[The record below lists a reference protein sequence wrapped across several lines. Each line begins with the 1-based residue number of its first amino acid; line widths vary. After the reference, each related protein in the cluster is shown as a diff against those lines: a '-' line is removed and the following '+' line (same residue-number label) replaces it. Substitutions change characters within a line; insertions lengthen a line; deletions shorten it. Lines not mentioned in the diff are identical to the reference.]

1 MRSEYFKTAM
11 NTTVGNNN
19 NKKKLEVV
27 EFSYEV
33 LSTAVDFMYG
43 IEIPEEFNDED
54 DLVNLLHMA
63 DHYLMEDLKDATGF
77 KISTN
82 LNMENVFDISKF
94 ADKFRAVLWSEECAK
109 FLYDNHA
116 SIEDDKIAEIK
127 RKEGTVMAALAM
139 RFVKES
145 RESWLTKLF
154 GEKPDFKRRE
164 DFENLNEYENYVNE
178 EIRPGMFVRCN
189 NSSFWNGHSV
199 NGRFYVTE
207 GHIGFITDAINTP
220 EVPGDNTWLVK
231 WLTIK
236 DGDWAGFQDSR
247 RVSLLNETSTGPL
260 ESLDLLT
267 WPLDFDNPVFYSKHS

>member
-1 MRSEYFKTAM
+1 MAR
-11 NTTVGNNN
+11 
-19 NKKKLEVV
+19 KKKLEVV

-54 DLVNLLHMA
+54 DLRSLLRMA
-63 DHYLMEDLKDATGF
+63 DLYLMEDLKDAAGF
-77 KISTN
+77 KISKSI
-82 LNMENVFDISKF
+82 NMENVFDISKF
-94 ADKFRAVLWSEECAK
+94 ADKFRAVLLSEECAK

-116 SIEDDKIAEIK
+116 SIEENEIAEIK

-139 RFVKES
+139 KFVKES

-154 GEKPDFKRRE
+154 GDKQDSKRRG
-164 DFENLNEYENYVNE
+164 DFENVNDYEKYVGD

-231 WLTIK
+231 L
-236 DGDWAGFQDSR
+236 FF
-247 RVSLLNETSTGPL
+247 SLL
-260 ESLDLLT
+260 
-267 WPLDFDNPVFYSKHS
+267 WIF